1 MNNFIIGVALING
14 TQEVLRVYDWEG
26 KPIYVFKPKGDD
38 IIAIASSLDGKYI
51 AVSDNALRVYL
62 LERED

>member
-1 MNNFIIGVALING
+1 VNNFIIGTAYING
-14 TQEVLRVYDWEG
+14 TDVLRVYDWEG

-38 IIAIASSLDGKYI
+38 IFAIASSLDGKYI